1 VSDVNRR
8 DALKI
13 IAATGATGAAG
24 SVALAGCTTHANQQ
38 KESNVKAAAPK
49 GADAILSTIRL
60 GFPWQTPDPFLFCV
74 HHDDRYPAGNEVMG
88 PDASLA
94 GRNIGQD
101 FEGKDGWRM
110 YHGEQVPGFPQHP
123 HRGFETVTVV
133 RRGLLDHSDSLGAG
147 ARYGGGDVQWL
158 TAGRGILHAEMFP
171 LLNRAQPNPLELFQ
185 IWLNLPAVDKM
196 VDPYFSMLWNHMI
209 PRAITHDDAG
219 RATEVTVVAGHYA
232 ASKTATPPPPPNSW
246 AARAEADV
254 AIWTIKMA
262 ASATWTLPAAKAGTN
277 RTLYFFQGSKLRAG
291 GRDIAPSHGMEL
303 RGDAEV
309 SLEAGPDEVELLL
322 LQGRPIGEPVMQ
334 YGPFVMNTE
343 AEIRQA
349 FADYQRTRF
358 GGWPWKSDEPVHPRD
373 QGRFARHTDGR
384 MEQPG

>member
-1 VSDVNRR
+1 MSDVNRR

-24 SVALAGCTTHANQQ
+24 ATAVAGCSPRASQH
-38 KESNVKAAAPK
+38 KESPVKSSGPK
-49 GADAILSTIRL
+49 GADAILSTTRL

-74 HHDDRYPAGNEVMG
+74 HHDDKYPAGNEQMG
-88 PDASLA
+88 PSASLA

-110 YHGEQVPGFPQHP
+110 YHGELVPGFPQHP

-158 TAGRGILHAEMFP
+158 TAGKGILHAEMFP

-185 IWLNLPAVDKM
+185 IWLNLPAADKM
-196 VDPYFSMLWNHMI
+196 VDPYFSMLWNHQI

-232 ASKTATPPPPPNSW
+232 PLTSAAPPPPPNSW

-262 ASATWTLPAAKAGTN
+262 AGATWTLPAANAGTN
-277 RTLYFFQGSKLRAG
+277 RMLYFFQGAKLRAG
-291 GRDIAPSHGMEL
+291 GRDIAPSHSLQL

-309 SLEAGPDEVELLL
+309 SLEAGPDEIEMLL
-322 LQGRPIGEPVMQ
+322 LQGRPIGEPVVQ

-358 GGWPWKSDEPVHPRD
+358 GGWPWPSDEPVHPRD
-373 QGRFARHTDGR
+373 QGRFARHVDGKT
-384 MEQPG
+384 EQPG